1 MNPISSLHPEVAA
14 RVNWLL
20 EVARLNHIPAT
31 LTSTTRSSSY
41 QAQLRANYEQ
51 CLARGLVGTSARL
64 APGMSCKY
72 PANRPGDSAHE
83 FGVAWDSVVP
93 DQWLPIWTA
102 LREYA
107 GFRVADENGDPIH
120 AEVPNWRAFR
130 DAGVI
135 QPVP

>member
-20 EVARLNHIPAT
+20 AAARYYGVPVT
-31 LTSTTRSSSY
+31 VTSTTRSSAY
-41 QAQLRANYEQ
+41 QARLRSNYEQ
-51 CLARGLVGTSARL
+51 CLARGLVGSSTSL
-64 APGMSCKY
+64 VPGMSCRY

-83 FGVAWDSVVP
+83 FGVAFDSSVP
-93 DQWLPIWTA
+93 DEWLPTWTW

-120 AEVPNWRAFR
+120 AEVPDWRRFR